1 MNSLYEKY
9 KPSQGIY
16 VHIPHCLQKC
26 HYCDFPTVLL
36 DQSPDLD
43 SYTDLIENELE
54 LQILETKEIS
64 SIYFGGGTPSLLG
77 PERIQRILQK
87 IKSLGYK
94 QTPNCEI
101 TLEINPGTLSAKE
114 ILALSHYG
122 VNRFSVGVQTFE
134 DVTLN
139 LIGREHT
146 AKDTL
151 ETLALLSA
159 ANVNFT
165 ADLILALPNE
175 NYDTFQ
181 KNLDQLLKFN
191 PQHISVYILTV
202 PANNFLAKNM
212 PKEDLLDQLMDNSEV
227 LMHQQGFER
236 YEISNYRKKD
246 HQPSLHNLLYWND
259 LDYWG
264 VGLGAHSYI
273 KNLAPW
279 GLRFWNPRAMVTFK
293 EQLKKRHQKDKLP
306 PKAQQ
311 EQLQLNESLTDFCF
325 THLRQWDGLSE
336 DRLKLKYP
344 AKIKNLVVE
353 NLQNLQKDGYIDC
366 KIESKKEQWRLSKKG
381 RKFADHVF
389 RQLCFS
395 AKDIEVY
402 NE

>member
-1 MNSLYEKY
+1 MNNLYEKY

-43 SYTDLIENELE
+43 AYTDLIENELE

-77 PERIQRILQK
+77 PDRIRRILQK
-87 IKSLGYK
+87 IKSLGYE
-94 QTPNCEI
+94 QSPNCEI
-101 TLEINPGTLSAKE
+101 TLEINPGTLSE
-114 ILALSHYG
+114 SDILALSNYG

-134 DVTLN
+134 DTTLK

-146 AKDTL
+146 STDTL
-151 ETLALLSA
+151 KTLALLSA
-159 ANVNFT
+159 ANVAFT

-181 KNLDQLLKFN
+181 RNLNQLLKFN

-202 PANNFLAKNM
+202 PANNFLAQNM

-227 LMHQQGFER
+227 LMHQLGFER

-246 HQPSLHNLLYWND
+246 HPPSLHNLLYWND

-273 KNLAPW
+273 KKIVPL
-279 GLRFWNPRAMVTFK
+279 GLK
-293 EQLKKRHQKDKLP
+293 ILE
-306 PKAQQ
+306 PK
-311 EQLQLNESLTDFCF
+311 NND
-325 THLRQWDGLSE
+325 
-336 DRLKLKYP
+336 
-344 AKIKNLVVE
+344 
-353 NLQNLQKDGYIDC
+353 NLQG
-366 KIESKKEQWRLSKKG
+366 
-381 RKFADHVF
+381 A
-389 RQLCFS
+389 
-395 AKDIEVY
+395 A
-402 NE
+402 